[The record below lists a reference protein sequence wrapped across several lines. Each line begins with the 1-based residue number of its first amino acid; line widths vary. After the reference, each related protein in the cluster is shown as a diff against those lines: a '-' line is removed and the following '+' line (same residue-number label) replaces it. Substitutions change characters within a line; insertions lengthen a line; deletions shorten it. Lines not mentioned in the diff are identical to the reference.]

1 MDYEALMRQFDRA
14 KNNRANFEDVWQQ
27 IAERVLPQMADFN
40 VQRQQGARR
49 TEKMF
54 DPTAALAATKAVS
67 AIAAFAWPSNQRYQ
81 KLKASDKSLM
91 RSQRVRVWF
100 D

>member
-40 VQRQQGARR
+40 VQRQQGAQPRNGS
-49 TEKMF
+49 TN
-54 DPTAALAATKAVS
+54 PTGRLRHFASAPASSCASTTCHLA
-67 AIAAFAWPSNQRYQ
+67 IR
-81 KLKASDKSLM
+81 
-91 RSQRVRVWF
+91 
-100 D
+100 